1 MRKMHMDKKKM
12 RMDRKKRK
20 KKILSG
26 ISWVYA
32 LIIYAFFYIPVIVMM
47 VYSFN
52 DSRNNIVWQGFTTKY
67 YVKLMSDAELWKIF
81 GNTMLIAVVS
91 TVIAVVIGT
100 MGAVGLKD
108 AKFKGKGLISNSLY
122 FPIVIPEIVLAV
134 ATLMLFSMANVK
146 LSILTMILG
155 NTTLLLPYI
164 FITVKSRLV
173 GIDPSIEEASLDLG
187 ANRAYTFMKITLPG
201 IVPGVVSGAFM
212 GFSLALEDLVISSF
226 LADAS
231 TTNLSMKVY
240 SMIKKGVSPEINA
253 LATLVFLVFVIGV
266 AGYTII
272 NTVRDKRL
280 AAIQLPKDNY

>member
-1 MRKMHMDKKKM
+1 MEK
-12 RMDRKKRK
+12 KKRK
-20 KKILSG
+20 KGFIKG

-32 LIIYAFFYIPVIVMM
+32 LIIYSFFYIPVIVMIA
-47 VYSFN
+47 YSFN

-67 YVKLMSDAELWKIF
+67 YVKLMGDTELWTIF

-91 TVIAVVIGT
+91 TAIAVVVGT

-108 AKFKGKGLISNSLY
+108 AKFKGKGIIANSLY

-134 ATLMLFSMANVK
+134 ATLMLFSMSNVK

-164 FITVKSRLV
+164 FITVKSRL
-173 GIDPSIEEASLDLG
+173 GGMDPSIEEASLDLG
-187 ANRAYTFMKITLPG
+187 ANRAYTFMKVTLPG
-201 IVPGVVSGAFM
+201 IIPGVISGAFM

-253 LATLVFLVFVIGV
+253 LATIVFLVFMI
-266 AGYTII
+266 AIFGYMTINAI
-272 NTVRDKRL
+272 REKRM
-280 AAIQLPKDNY
+280 AAKQLPKDNY